1 MVHRRNI
8 SGVGAFNLGKFGDDQ
23 KSEASPMQEAKPLE
37 MDRSRMDRASMMAG
51 GTALKRRTSAF
62 N

>member
-8 SGVGAFNLGKFGDDQ
+8 SGTFNIGKFGDDQ
-23 KSEASPMQEAKPLE
+23 KSEAASPFQDVKPLE

-51 GTALKRRTSAF
+51 GIALKRRTSAF

>member
-1 MVHRRNI
+1 MAHRRNI

-23 KSEASPMQEAKPLE
+23 KSESSPIQVAKPHE
-37 MDRSRMDRASMMAG
+37 VDRTRMGRASMMAG